1 MKLLIVI
8 LLACILGA
16 VLANSFNSAVR
27 DIAKGEKT
35 GCRGKV
41 GML

>member
-1 MKLLIVI
+1 MKLLSVI

-16 VLANSFNSAVR
+16 VLGNIINSAVR

-35 GCRGKV
+35 SCRGKV
-41 GML
+41 ML